1 MTKALIYALFV
12 LLPSL
17 AGAADSAL
25 LSMVMPD
32 AKVLSGVQ
40 VDSAR
45 NSAFGRFVLSH
56 MQLDD
61 DNFKRSLSDA
71 GFDPRRDLTE
81 ILMASNWSDANSR
94 WLLLAR
100 GSFNIPKFTTAFA
113 TAGGTTATFLGVNI
127 FSGKPAD
134 SVVAFLDAGVAAM
147 GDLDSVK
154 GAIQRYQQHGSKPG
168 SALIARVASLSAAHD
183 FWFITLVPVTE
194 FAGAVPDPNLSQ
206 AMQGGMLQGITEASG
221 GVKFGDVVQFSVQA
235 LTRTEKD
242 AASLLEVVHF
252 LSGLLKMNREKDVAA
267 SQIGS
272 LIDSLEAKARGNVVT
287 LTLAVT
293 EAQLDQIMNTAKQE
307 NKPPAAKQ

>member
-1 MTKALIYALFV
+1 MLFALI
-12 LLPSL
+12 PSL
-17 AGAADSAL
+17 TNAADPAL

-61 DNFKRSLSDA
+61 DKLKKLLADA

-100 GSFNIPKFTTAFA
+100 GAFNIPKFTSALDA
-113 TAGGTTATFLGVNI
+113 GGGTTTAFQGVNI
-127 FSGKPAD
+127 LSGKPGD
-134 SVVAFLDAGVAAM
+134 SVMAFLDSSAAAM

-154 GAIQRYQQHGSKPG
+154 GAIQRYQQHVAKPG
-168 SALIARVASLSAAHD
+168 SALIGRVTSLSAAND

-206 AMQGGMLQGITEASG
+206 AMQGGMLQGIQEASG
-221 GVKFGDVVQFSVQA
+221 GVKFGDVVHFSVQA
-235 LTRTEKD
+235 VTGTEKD
-242 AASLLEVVHF
+242 AASLLEVVRF

-272 LIDSLEAKARGNVVT
+272 LIDSLDAKANGNVVT
-287 LTLAVT
+287 LSLSVT
-293 EAQLDQIMNTAKQE
+293 ESKLEQIMNTAKQE
-307 NKPPAAKQ
+307 TNHPAAKQ